1 MRKKKIQD
9 VRSFH
14 ARSKLQFKAWH
25 EVDVICAK
33 IYEQETIRDN
43 ILKVYNDK
51 ELQDRLDG
59 KIAELRRQR
68 DEMLRKIDED
78 RKAMATQIGVVWTC
92 ANLMATVCDEFADV
106 FKRLTGID
114 SAKLGTT
121 TYSEE
126 AVKETRNLVDNAV
139 AIELLWEQMGAM
151 VDEVKDWSLSTTFAD
166 VSDRF
171 EARAVG
177 LLNDL
182 KADLEKKFTRQ
193 LDRR

>member
-1 MRKKKIQD
+1 MRNKKIQD

-14 ARSKLQFKAWH
+14 ARSNLQFKAWH

-33 IYEQETIRDN
+33 IHEQETIRDN
-43 ILKVYNDK
+43 MLKVYNDK
-51 ELQDRLDG
+51 QLQDRLDG

-68 DEMLRKIDED
+68 DGMLRKIDED
-78 RKAMATQIGVVWTC
+78 RKAMVTQIGVVWAC

-106 FKRLTGID
+106 FKRLTGVE
-114 SAKLGTT
+114 SGKLDTVM
-121 TYSEE
+121 YSEK
-126 AVKETRNLVDNAV
+126 AIKETRDLIDNAV
-139 AIELLWEQMGAM
+139 TQELLWEQMGAM

-177 LLNDL
+177 LVKEL

-193 LDRR
+193 LERR